1 MKVCA
6 QCGNKIGKKDRFC
19 GKCGCSMF
27 NETIARSK
35 YCLYCGETLE
45 IKAKFCS
52 KCGKSCEGDVSLS
65 FLDEKKKTTENIEL
79 DFLKNQDNDARAQ
92 EEEDKI
98 EEELLAIQQAEEEK
112 RIAREEKERAEEL
125 RLKAEE
131 EAKIA
136 EEKIRKAEEKAKK
149 AEEDAKRKAEEKARK
164 AEEERRKAAEEA
176 KRLEEKRILEEIEA
190 KKKAAAEAKRIEEE
204 RRIAEEEAARKA
216 EEEAARKAEK
226 ERLRAAEEEA
236 ARKAE
241 EERLRAEEEAARKAE
256 EEARKAEEERLKAE
270 EEARKAEEERLRAEE
285 ARKAEEA
292 RRKAE
297 EEAARKAEE
306 ERRLKEIE
314 QLKEDATSFGI
325 KALEKSHKSLE
336 LARVNLE
343 AALDKFN
350 VYYAHLTDDDFDDL
364 GEVYVQIKELL
375 GIIYYRE
382 HAFKLAIPLL
392 KDAAEHDRMRARVYL
407 AEWLLKNRKEIPK
420 EPEYLLNLLL
430 EALEDSE
437 VTEHEDE
444 KIIAIYTLGK
454 IYAEGVGVKRDLEM
468 AFKYYLE
475 GAEMN
480 NISCIAMVGQCYLY
494 GEGVKKDTKT
504 AFAWN
509 EKAAN
514 AGNEK
519 GIRNLAVSY
528 DFGTGVARNAE
539 QAIYWYKQLLDKL
552 GNDRFAMYR
561 IAYCLADPDR
571 MYGAKPTA
579 EVYQEALQ
587 YAEKAAE
594 EGEDNA
600 NYIIGFYYTLALENK
615 PDYNKAM
622 NHFIKAANGGNAK
635 AKEWIN
641 RFNKTG
647 SGNYVLR
654 NA

>member
-52 KCGKSCEGDVSLS
+52 KCGKSCEGDILLS

-236 ARKAE
+236 
-241 EERLRAEEEAARKAE
+241 
-256 EEARKAEEERLKAE
+256 
-270 EEARKAEEERLRAEE
+270 ARKAEEERLRAEE